1 MADLTEPNLN
11 IEPTNTLEAEISENN
26 TPESGQTEH
35 AQKTSLETIVEAV
48 LGSATVA
55 NKSAEV
61 ASASTEMLLDAVGD
75 LTTVA
80 KGAKSAN
87 IALLSACGLLLI
99 ASAGALFTVSIQL
112 NNRLNQANT
121 LLARLANKSTELT
134 ANLETLQRF
143 DGLLENVEGEKS
155 SDKVEKMGL
164 KIDAIL
170 GEIKKPPV
178 AAPLPIEKSQKPL
191 EISNQAV
198 TSQMRALESKIQS
211 QTLHITTLNTTI
223 QSMRG
228 DLAKLPVIEK
238 AVSSM
243 TSKLVEISASTKKP
257 ATASTLEQDRLRS
270 DRMAD
275 YIKYRASDS
284 DKNKE
289 TN

>member
-1 MADLTEPNLN
+1 MADLTEPTLN
-11 IEPTNTLEAEISENN
+11 IEPTNELVAEISENN
-26 TPESGQTEH
+26 TPSSGQTE
-35 AQKTSLETIVEAV
+35 QTKKTSLETIVEAV

-80 KGAKSAN
+80 KGARTAN

-155 SDKVEKMGL
+155 SDKVEKMSL
-164 KIDAIL
+164 NIDAIL

-178 AAPLPIEKSQKPL
+178 AAALPVEKSQKSV

-211 QTLHITTLNTTI
+211 QTLQITTLNTTI

-243 TSKLVEISASTKKP
+243 TSKLVEISASPKKP
-257 ATASTLEQDRLRS
+257 ATASNLEQDRLRS
-270 DRMAD
+270 DRTAD

>member
-11 IEPTNTLEAEISENN
+11 IEAPNKLEAEISENN
-26 TPESGQTEH
+26 TSASGQNEKTN
-35 AQKTSLETIVEAV
+35 KTSLEAIVEAV

-112 NNRLNQANT
+112 NNRMNQANT

-134 ANLETLQRF
+134 ANLGTLQRF
-143 DGLLENVEGEKS
+143 DELLENVEGEKS

-170 GEIKKPPV
+170 GEIKKPPIAV
-178 AAPLPIEKSQKPL
+178 ALPIEKSQKSW

-211 QTLHITTLNTTI
+211 QTLLITTLNTTI

-228 DLAKLPVIEK
+228 DLAKIPVIEK

-243 TSKLVEISASTKKP
+243 TSKLVEISASPKKP
-257 ATASTLEQDRLRS
+257 ATASNVEQDRLKAERTP
-270 DRMAD
+270 D